1 MPVTQTGPYLA
12 LNTIDGDFEELNH
25 LGRGYEL
32 IYLPDPDSMK
42 SFFEAHPAHFRVN
55 EQETWEDTYQEDYE
69 ATENIYAG
77 YFMIRHDI
85 SNLMILGGLRY
96 EQTDLH
102 YVAQDAWTDY
112 EAGGKLEKAPTADD
126 DAEKA
131 LQLLK
136 DRAATVDLPAVASRL
151 GGRMVNGRLTL
162 KVMGKD
168 FSVDAKGD
176 LYSDIHVH
184 PRVVIPI
191 LNYIIDGGGVPPSG
205 KWVPLRELPHGQDWY
220 RLFGQRCEK
229 PMKKVADTYPELFE
243 DLVHLFSGKRVKDH
257 YQADIAVVLHPL
269 PNVPLLI
276 CYWKPDEGLAS
287 DLNLFFDATAEE
299 NLNID
304 SIFALGT
311 GLVMMFE
318 KIALRHGVN

>member
-1 MPVTQTGPYLA
+1 MSELKTAMDVFKLLEKSNCRECNETTCLAFAGAVFQGRKSLDQCPRLDKAVIAQHGGNVVKPQT
-12 LNTIDGDFEELNH
+12 
-25 LGRGYEL
+25 
-32 IYLPDPDSMK
+32 
-42 SFFEAHPAHFRVN
+42 V
-55 EQETWEDTYQEDYE
+55 QED
-69 ATENIYAG
+69 
-77 YFMIRHDI
+77 M
-85 SNLMILGGLRY
+85 
-96 EQTDLH
+96 
-102 YVAQDAWTDY
+102 
-112 EAGGKLEKAPTADD
+112 
-126 DAEKA
+126 EKA

-136 DRAATVDLPAVASRL
+136 DRAAAIDLPAVASEL

-162 KVMGKD
+162 KVLGKD
-168 FSVDAKGD
+168 FGVDPKGN

-191 LNYIIDGGGVPPSG
+191 LNYIIDGGGVTPSG
-205 KWVPLRELPHGQDWY
+205 EWVPLRELPHGQDWY

-243 DLVHLFSGKRVKDH
+243 DMVHLFSGKRVMNH
-257 YQADIAVVLHPL
+257 YQADIAVVLQPL
-269 PNVPLLI
+269 PNIPLLI
-276 CYWKPDEGLAS
+276 CYWKPDEGLGS

-318 KIALRHGVN
+318 KIALRHGIQ

>member
-1 MPVTQTGPYLA
+1 MPE
-12 LNTIDGDFEELNH
+12 LNTVMDIFKLLDKTNCRECN
-25 LGRGYEL
+25 
-32 IYLPDPDSMK
+32 
-42 SFFEAHPAHFRVN
+42 
-55 EQETWEDTYQEDYE
+55 E
-69 ATENIYAG
+69 ATCLAFAG
-77 YFMIRHDI
+77 AVFQGRKELSQCPHLDSDI
-85 SNLMILGGLRY
+85 IERFGNKIEKPQSAA
-96 EQTDLH
+96 ED
-102 YVAQDAWTDY
+102 
-112 EAGGKLEKAPTADD
+112 LEKAL
-126 DAEKA
+126 E
-131 LQLLK
+131 LLK
-136 DRAATVDLPAVASRL
+136 NRAAAVNLPAVAPKL

-168 FSVDAKGD
+168 FSVDSKGN

-191 LNYIIDGGGVPPSG
+191 LNYIIDGGGIPAAG
-205 KWVPLRELPHGQDWY
+205 KWVPLRELPSGRDWY

-229 PMKKVADTYPELFE
+229 PMKKLADTYPELFD
-243 DLVHLFSGKRVKDH
+243 DLVHLFNGKRVTNH
-257 YQADIAVVLHPL
+257 YQADIALVLHPL

-276 CYWKPDEGLAS
+276 CYWKPDEGLSS

-311 GLVMMFE
+311 GLMMMFE